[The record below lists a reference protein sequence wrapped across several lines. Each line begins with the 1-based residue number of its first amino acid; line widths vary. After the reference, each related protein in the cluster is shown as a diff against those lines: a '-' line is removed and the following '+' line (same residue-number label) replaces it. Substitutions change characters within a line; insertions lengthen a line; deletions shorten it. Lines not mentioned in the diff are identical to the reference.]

1 MPRQKTYDKQETTSR
16 AMERFWAHGFYATS
30 IDDLVTT
37 TGVNR
42 HGLYAEYKDKR
53 GVFIAA
59 MRLYFESVVTPAF
72 AQVEAKGACLAE
84 VRSYFMTQI
93 DMAERYGL
101 PGPGCMVANTMG
113 ESGPHDVEFAQLIAE
128 HLTRLTA
135 GFKNALI
142 NEYQNE
148 RKKHNLKSKV
158 DIDRLAFQLTVSS
171 QGLWS
176 VSRTTVRADLLRQYV
191 DDLLQ
196 PIKEKFKS

>member
-1 MPRQKTYDKQETTSR
+1 
-16 AMERFWAHGFYATS
+16 
-30 IDDLVTT
+30 
-37 TGVNR
+37 
-42 HGLYAEYKDKR
+42 
-53 GVFIAA
+53 
-59 MRLYFESVVTPAF
+59 
-72 AQVEAKGACLAE
+72 
-84 VRSYFMTQI
+84 
-93 DMAERYGL
+93 
-101 PGPGCMVANTMG
+101 
-113 ESGPHDVEFAQLIAE
+113 VEFAQLIAE

-176 VSRTTVRADLLRQYV
+176 VSRTTARADLLRQYV